1 MIISVVLLLF
11 MAGLKLN
18 LIKRMKGK
26 IPYLNEELQLWLSLL
41 EGVSECCHMTCH
53 MTEVT

>member
-18 LIKRMKGK
+18 PIKRMKGK